1 MGVKNLLDNL
11 RRGEEESNI
20 KGLLID
26 KLIIE
31 LI

>member
-31 LI
+31 